1 MLIRNTF
8 PGIIPAMKTFGGK
21 REHGSGFPPDPPLE
35 GAIARLATAQHGVV
49 ALAQLHE
56 LGLEADAVRKRVA
69 CGRMHRMH
77 AAVFAVGHAPLTR
90 NGWYMAAVLACGGG
104 ASLSHRAAAA
114 LRMLRQSSRS
124 KVDVTSPRRTGR
136 ERRGID
142 AHTST
147 TLLPRDIETVDGIP
161 CTSVARTLLD
171 LAAVLPRRAVERAV
185 DQADVLQVLDARTI
199 EDVLERAKGHH
210 GVGVLRA
217 ILDEHAPGTTLTRN
231 DLEEAFL
238 QICRSAGLPRPAVN
252 AWIALG
258 PTGYEADFLWRRQG
272 LIAEADGRDVH
283 TTKRAFEHDR
293 RRDQALMLAGY
304 RVVRFP
310 RSQILADRAGV
321 AATLRALLRQLG
333 AAA

>member
-1 MLIRNTF
+1 VLIRNTF

-90 NGWYMAAVLACGGG
+90 NGWYMAAVLACGDG

-147 TLLPRDIETVDGIP
+147 TLLLPRDIETVDGIP
-161 CTSVARTLLD
+161 RARASRARCWTS
-171 LAAVLPRRAVERAV
+171 PPSCRAVPSSAPSTKPMSCRCSTRERSKMCSSV
-185 DQADVLQVLDARTI
+185 P
-199 EDVLERAKGHH
+199 K
-210 GVGVLRA
+210 
-217 ILDEHAPGTTLTRN
+217 GTT
-231 DLEEAFL
+231 E
-238 QICRSAGLPRPAVN
+238 SACCAPSSTSTRPAR
-252 AWIALG
+252 
-258 PTGYEADFLWRRQG
+258 P
-272 LIAEADGRDVH
+272 
-283 TTKRAFEHDR
+283 
-293 RRDQALMLAGY
+293 
-304 RVVRFP
+304 
-310 RSQILADRAGV
+310 
-321 AATLRALLRQLG
+321 
-333 AAA
+333 

>member
-1 MLIRNTF
+1 
-8 PGIIPAMKTFGGK
+8 
-21 REHGSGFPPDPPLE
+21 
-35 GAIARLATAQHGVV
+35 
-49 ALAQLHE
+49 
-56 LGLEADAVRKRVA
+56 
-69 CGRMHRMH
+69 
-77 AAVFAVGHAPLTR
+77 
-90 NGWYMAAVLACGGG
+90 
-104 ASLSHRAAAA
+104 
-114 LRMLRQSSRS
+114 
-124 KVDVTSPRRTGR
+124 
-136 ERRGID
+136 
-142 AHTST
+142 
-147 TLLPRDIETVDGIP
+147 
-161 CTSVARTLLD
+161 
-171 LAAVLPRRAVERAV
+171 
-185 DQADVLQVLDARTI
+185 
-199 EDVLERAKGHH
+199 
-210 GVGVLRA
+210 VLRA

-321 AATLRALLRQLG
+321 AATLRALLRQP
-333 AAA
+333 AAAAA